1 VKVAEHA
8 SATQIPCAQIP
19 TPSGMQG
26 QALWAGVKRLIIEI
40 PVQET
45 DAQAQ
50 LELVQVFLNALPPA
64 AGTPL
69 VVFGSQDV
77 TDHAREQDVPFVVYS
92 LEECFADEDG
102 EDEELTGPLI
112 LMGPSAEQAA
122 ECKGLVD
129 SLWSGRLVLVVNAGM
144 PLP

>member
-1 VKVAEHA
+1 MHCFQSSTPEEQVKVAEHA
-8 SATQIPCAQIP
+8 SATHIPCAQ

-77 TDHAREQDVPFVVYS
+77 TDHAREQDV
-92 LEECFADEDG
+92 
-102 EDEELTGPLI
+102 
-112 LMGPSAEQAA
+112 GPSAEEAA
-122 ECKGLVD
+122 ACKGLVD
-129 SLWSGRLVLVVNAGM
+129 SLWSGRLVLVVNAGA